1 MAVQHSAY
9 RRCLQLDE
17 RLVPVAVVCGV
28 HSPLQLLPPL
38 AAARLAGGCGYQLS
52 GLQNAVEG
60 VAVLVVTIVA
70 LVLGVVVAATVR
82 AVVFAAAAEAAAVDV
97 AVDVDVAAAPG
108 DILNVLHEGDRGYL
122 EAFHED

>member
-1 MAVQHSAY
+1 M
-9 RRCLQLDE
+9 
-17 RLVPVAVVCGV
+17 AVVCGV

-38 AAARLAGGCGYQLS
+38 AAARLAGGCEYQLS

-70 LVLGVVVAATVR
+70 LVLGGVVAATVR
-82 AVVFAAAAEAAAVDV
+82 AVVFAAVAAAVAVAVAV

-108 DILNVLHEGDRGYL
+108 DILNVLHVGDRGYL